1 MSGTTVALI
10 SKCEQPDSMK
20 DLRPISLCNVAYKIL
35 AKTLANRLARVIP
48 KCVSEE
54 QAGFVAGRSIIDSAL
69 IASEVV
75 HYLKCKRSGRRGE
88 AALKI
93 DIRRRMIV

>member
-1 MSGTTVALI
+1 M
-10 SKCEQPDSMK
+10 
-20 DLRPISLCNVAYKIL
+20 ISLCNIAYKIL
-35 AKTLANRLARVIP
+35 AKALANRLAKVIS

-54 QAGFVAGRSIIDSAL
+54 QSTFVAGRSIIDNAL

-75 HYLKCKRSGRRGE
+75 HYLKCKRNGKWGE

-93 DIRRRMIV
+93 DINKAYERVS